1 MWKRKKGMKVT
12 KKYIDLNNLI
22 EYLPGNIQKS
32 FKIYVIIFVILFL
45 FFILLF
51 PTFILLSFI
60 VLTSS
65 LGIVFIYEKVINKKI
80 IHDEFLYFNLIPY
93 PCIVINDSCIIEY
106 KNIMFEEL
114 FNLYDPKDINLDTF
128 MTNDDLLK
136 IKNLFKDKNNII
148 QTEIE
153 INLDNNKTASLIL
166 KKNKDI
172 FSNRILAILIE
183 TTEQISIKDQFHQS
197 QKMQSVGQLAGGI
210 AHDFNNV
217 LTAIIVST
225 DLLILRH
232 KPEDLTFKELQAI
245 KDNAQRAAGIVRQL
259 LAYSRQQNFNIE
271 SILLTDVLQEQTI
284 LLNRLVGDKI
294 KIKLKHGIKLW
305 KIRADL
311 NQFET
316 VITNLIINSRDAIEF
331 QNIDG
336 LIEVETK
343 NIPKSKIPRIYDIQL
358 VKQDY
363 VLIKIEDNGTG
374 IPDEIKEKVFEP
386 FYSTKGHEGT
396 GLGLSMVYGIIKQL
410 NGYIFISSPISKKG
424 TIFEIF
430 IPREIVND
438 ELNKSDI
445 EKKDLIKVKD
455 ITGTGNI
462 LIVEDED
469 SVRTFT
475 KKALELSGYNIT
487 EAYNGISALNIIRKS
502 EVTYDLIIS
511 DVMMPEM
518 DGPTMAKEIKKTI
531 PRQKILFISG
541 YTENYHN
548 DLLIGD
554 DTISFLNKPFTLE
567 ELNLTVKTIV
577 VD

>member
-1 MWKRKKGMKVT
+1 MKET

-430 IPREIVND
+430 IPREMVND

-502 EVTYDLIIS
+502 EVNYDLIIS

-548 DLLIGD
+548 DLLTGD

>member
-1 MWKRKKGMKVT
+1 MKET

-358 VKQDY
+358 VKKDY

-502 EVTYDLIIS
+502 EVNYDLIIS

-548 DLLIGD
+548 DLLTGD

>member
-1 MWKRKKGMKVT
+1 MKET

-386 FYSTKGHEGT
+386 FYSTKGHDGT

-430 IPREIVND
+430 IPREMVND

-502 EVTYDLIIS
+502 EVNYDLIIS

>member
-1 MWKRKKGMKVT
+1 MKET
-12 KKYIDLNNLI
+12 KKYIDLNNFI
-22 EYLPGNIQKS
+22 AYLSDNIHKS
-32 FKIYVIIFVILFL
+32 TKIYVVIFVILFL

-51 PTFILLSFI
+51 PTLILLLFI

-114 FNLYDPKDINLDTF
+114 FNSQDPKDINLDTF

-153 INLDNNKTASLIL
+153 INLDNKKTASLIL

-172 FSNRILAILIE
+172 FSNKILAILIE
-183 TTEQISIKDQFHQS
+183 TTEQVSIKDQFHQS

-487 EAYNGISALNIIRKS
+487 EAYNGISALNIIHKS

-541 YTENYHN
+541 YTENHHN
-548 DLLIGD
+548 DLMTGD
-554 DTISFLNKPFTLE
+554 DTIFFLNKPFTLE
-567 ELNLTVKTIV
+567 ELNLTVKTII

>member
-1 MWKRKKGMKVT
+1 MKET

-430 IPREIVND
+430 IPREMVND

-487 EAYNGISALNIIRKS
+487 EAYNGISALNIIRNS
-502 EVTYDLIIS
+502 EVNYDLIIS

-548 DLLIGD
+548 DLLIRD

>member
-1 MWKRKKGMKVT
+1 MKET

-22 EYLPGNIQKS
+22 EYLPGNIHKS
-32 FKIYVIIFVILFL
+32 FKVYVIIFVILFL

-51 PTFILLSFI
+51 PTFILLLFI

-93 PCIVINDSCIIEY
+93 PCIVINDNCIIEY
-106 KNIMFEEL
+106 KNIMFEKL
-114 FNLYDPKDINLDTF
+114 FNSYDPKDINLDTF
-128 MTNDDLLK
+128 ITNDDLLK
-136 IKNLFKDKNNII
+136 IKSLFKDKNNII

-166 KKNKDI
+166 KKNNDI

-183 TTEQISIKDQFHQS
+183 TTEQVSIKDQFHQS

-271 SILLTDVLQEQTI
+271 SISLTDVLQEQAI

-363 VLIKIEDNGTG
+363 VLIKIEDNCTG

-502 EVTYDLIIS
+502 EVKYDLIIS
-511 DVMMPEM
+511 DVMMPEL

-548 DLLIGD
+548 DLLTGD

-567 ELNLTVKTIV
+567 ELNLTVKTII

>member
-1 MWKRKKGMKVT
+1 MKET

-358 VKQDY
+358 VKKDY

-430 IPREIVND
+430 IPREMVND

-502 EVTYDLIIS
+502 EVNYDLIIS

-548 DLLIGD
+548 DLLTGD

>member
-1 MWKRKKGMKVT
+1 
-12 KKYIDLNNLI
+12 
-22 EYLPGNIQKS
+22 
-32 FKIYVIIFVILFL
+32 
-45 FFILLF
+45 
-51 PTFILLSFI
+51 
-60 VLTSS
+60 
-65 LGIVFIYEKVINKKI
+65 
-80 IHDEFLYFNLIPY
+80 
-93 PCIVINDSCIIEY
+93 
-106 KNIMFEEL
+106 MFEKL
-114 FNLYDPKDINLDTF
+114 FNSYDPKDINLDTF
-128 MTNDDLLK
+128 ITNDDLLK
-136 IKNLFKDKNNII
+136 IKSLFKDKNNII

-183 TTEQISIKDQFHQS
+183 TTEQVSIKDQFHQS

-271 SILLTDVLQEQTI
+271 SISLTDVLQEQAI

-475 KKALELSGYNIT
+475 KKALELSGYSIT

-548 DLLIGD
+548 DLLTGD

-567 ELNLTVKTIV
+567 ELNLTVKTII